1 MIWEGEPEVPK
12 KKTIG
17 RRPAILT
24 LFVLIVFLIY
34 FASSV
39 LLVSGYKYTQA
50 QNCSESNFNEVS
62 GSAYAVATQ
71 FFNPY
76 ANITPQL
83 ITASKSYRQ
92 RTIRACLP
100 ASQYLQILLNCHNFS
115 KDPFLRVAC

>member
-39 LLVSGYKYTQA
+39 LLVSGYKYTRA

-83 ITASKSYRQ
+83 ITACQKLQAANNQSMPTGFPIPPDPSQ
-92 RTIRACLP
+92 LP
-100 ASQYLQILLNCHNFS
+100 
-115 KDPFLRVAC
+115 